1 MNGEQKNLMPRFA
14 NVKKKITI
22 QTNRINLPAP
32 VEMKKCPSPKKQI
45 SFSLESCIAFLLHF
59 EEQCFSPNLNGW
71 IYNYLGVDLS
81 RLNRYPHHFTI
92 KAKPLRAGSRDRGRV
107 FDRLVFA
114 ERRIVTHIKTNQQ
127 TRVILVN
134 LPSGSRV
141 YHKRG

>member
-1 MNGEQKNLMPRFA
+1 MRRFA
-14 NVKKKITI
+14 NVKKKKITI

-59 EEQCFSPNLNGW
+59 EEQCFSPNLNGG
-71 IYNYLGVDLS
+71 IYNHLGVNLC
-81 RLNRYPHHFTI
+81 RLNRHPRTSSQL
-92 KAKPLRAGSRDRGRV
+92 KPNLSVLDPRDWGRV